1 MAMWVNPNG
10 TFDQFAGLLMNRG
23 GGISGGFGYTGGQ
36 IGYTWNN
43 NNANTYNFRSGFIP
57 PLGQWSFVGV
67 VVTPTNATIYY
78 GNPPSA
84 LQSAVN
90 TLAHTSDV
98 LGNNW
103 QIGSD
108 NSDGLNDGARNFAG
122 SIDEVV
128 VFTRSLSLS
137 EMNTLYSVGVNGQ
150 PVSLSIQRSGA
161 NVMLTWPRGT
171 LLEADQVTGPW
182 STNNATSPYT
192 LAPAGSGKFY
202 RVQVK

>member
-1 MAMWVNPNG
+1 MV
-10 TFDQFAGLLMNRG
+10 
-23 GGISGGFGYTGGQ
+23 I
-36 IGYTWNN
+36 
-43 NNANTYNFRSGFIP
+43 
-57 PLGQWSFVGV
+57 
-67 VVTPTNATIYY
+67 TPTNATIYY
-78 GNPPSA
+78 GNPPNP

-98 LGNNW
+98 FGNNW

-108 NSDGLNDGARNFAG
+108 NNDGLNDGARNFAG

-128 VFTRSLSLS
+128 VFTRSLSLT
-137 EMNTLYSVGVNGQ
+137 EMQTLYSIGVNGQ
-150 PVSLSIQRSGA
+150 PVSISIQRSGA
-161 NVMLTWPRGT
+161 NVTLTWPRGT